1 MADVR
6 IKIDIDADTSAIDR
20 VRLKL
25 RQLCNE
31 VDDCTKVHK
40 KHTDQLRE
48 LGKEQKRVGDGNDQN
63 GKGFNKLEKLAK
75 GLLGG
80 LKSLA
85 MLGFKYV
92 ALEAGAALL
101 VIGSA
106 GILFKTGAFLAKSY
120 QAALSG
126 VAYAMAGIVAVGAAF
141 LAAQREFQ
149 AVQFAPAY
157 NDGAINTKNNVVA
170 ASGAMKM
177 FVDDTRLAVI
187 GAKGLSSAFKTLSDQ
202 APVTGQTVAV
212 FRSLTDYTAGM
223 GGDLEKGSQAMAKF
237 LAQYQKDKTMT
248 SAVKK
253 AGEELGPQFKTILE
267 EANKMGI
274 KTYEQF
280 SAAAIKGELGA
291 TFDKYSGQ
299 LARVN
304 STLIGMFKSS
314 FAEIKSFLVEIGE
327 PLLQPIKEQMPR
339 LMNIIKAL
347 LIQIRGNV
355 TEIGTG
361 SLLKGLVDVVDKIAS
376 WVGRLA
382 GGDLGKAGTI
392 IDGMRKSWDML
403 VRGFEKIQDYLR
415 PLQEAASALWEVLKP
430 ILGAFLG
437 NFNSSIQMLSDSL
450 VNNKDTWV
458 GFSEAIGKF
467 LRGVGEFGASI
478 KNTFVALMPDLGSL
492 AKTLGNTFKIMGQT
506 LEASEP
512 ILKVLL
518 KVLNAILKVFNML
531 ASIIGVTL
539 GKVTGGLSSVLT
551 LLGGFMLLGK
561 GKALMGGKGGVGAK
575 AFDFLFKKNAAGA
588 TGASR
593 IGGALK
599 SGGSK
604 AMSFLGKAATNPL
617 TYKLGA
623 SAALAYG
630 GYKMVDFTSSK
641 FGDDSIKSRS
651 MSALAGAGSG
661 ALAGAGI
668 GAMFGGGPGAVA
680 GAVVGSIIG
689 GVVGFLKA
697 GKAKRDARK
706 AANALVDTYSS
717 AIDDAISSG
726 DIEALTQAR
735 DAALQGYNEL
745 ISQGGYK
752 ASEVKKKQDELN
764 NLNKEVDTYIKNAGN
779 FEALSGLD
787 PDKMNEYLKK
797 IYGSEEAAAEAA
809 KTQILN
815 IFDIM
820 RAGGI
825 DVAQQ
830 WSSLMDGFNQSIL
843 EQRLA
848 LFDIPQQMLET
859 QKAVDAAQRKILEG
873 DTTTEA
879 VTDFLKK
886 AYEYSLSQTGGD
898 ALAATDHM
906 REMLDKAYGP
916 GGSLESVAD
925 LIEGGADKLLLFDA
939 NKIVEQMATSG
950 MLQTQGRAIESLT
963 GGKISAGAAEL
974 QLRSL
979 VGTSANPADT
989 ANLVNRIIEGAITG
1003 KLGTQSSMQY
1013 LFTKGG
1019 LEKGRAALEAYD
1031 QELINR
1037 DATRQAFGITSGE
1050 TVPYGNY
1057 APVNVGGVTVY
1068 VSGFLDRSSINYL
1081 AQEIG
1086 NSFTQYTERKGM
1098 GTTTKTNVSGGGGFV
1113 PAEQL
1118 GP

>member
-1 MADVR
+1 
-6 IKIDIDADTSAIDR
+6 
-20 VRLKL
+20 
-25 RQLCNE
+25 
-31 VDDCTKVHK
+31 
-40 KHTDQLRE
+40 
-48 LGKEQKRVGDGNDQN
+48 
-63 GKGFNKLEKLAK
+63 
-75 GLLGG
+75 
-80 LKSLA
+80 
-85 MLGFKYV
+85 
-92 ALEAGAALL
+92 
-101 VIGSA
+101 
-106 GILFKTGAFLAKSY
+106 
-120 QAALSG
+120 
-126 VAYAMAGIVAVGAAF
+126 
-141 LAAQREFQ
+141 
-149 AVQFAPAY
+149 
-157 NDGAINTKNNVVA
+157 
-170 ASGAMKM
+170 
-177 FVDDTRLAVI
+177 
-187 GAKGLSSAFKTLSDQ
+187 
-202 APVTGQTVAV
+202 
-212 FRSLTDYTAGM
+212 
-223 GGDLEKGSQAMAKF
+223 
-237 LAQYQKDKTMT
+237 
-248 SAVKK
+248 
-253 AGEELGPQFKTILE
+253 
-267 EANKMGI
+267 
-274 KTYEQF
+274 
-280 SAAAIKGELGA
+280 
-291 TFDKYSGQ
+291 
-299 LARVN
+299 
-304 STLIGMFKSS
+304 
-314 FAEIKSFLVEIGE
+314 
-327 PLLQPIKEQMPR
+327 
-339 LMNIIKAL
+339 
-347 LIQIRGNV
+347 
-355 TEIGTG
+355 
-361 SLLKGLVDVVDKIAS
+361 
-376 WVGRLA
+376 
-382 GGDLGKAGTI
+382 
-392 IDGMRKSWDML
+392 MRKSWDML

-467 LRGVGEFGASI
+467 LRGVGEFGTSI

-492 AKTLGNTFKIMGQT
+492 AKTLGDTFKIMGQT

-531 ASIIGVTL
+531 ASVIGVTL
-539 GKVTGGLSSVLT
+539 GKLTGGLSSILT
-551 LLGGFMLLGK
+551 LLAGYMALGSFKSMLTGKPTGGSRLAAGMKGFFTPGGGMDTLRLRGMYAMDSFRSGAGNIVSGASKLAGKGAPTSAAAGGTAAALGTTAIIAGSAYGGSRAGGFVADKLFN
-561 GKALMGGKGGVGAK
+561 ADTFASRAGGAGVGAVTG
-575 AFDFLFKKNAAGA
+575 GA
-588 TGASR
+588 TGMA
-593 IGGALK
+593 I
-599 SGGSK
+599 
-604 AMSFLGKAATNPL
+604 
-617 TYKLGA
+617 
-623 SAALAYG
+623 
-630 GYKMVDFTSSK
+630 
-641 FGDDSIKSRS
+641 
-651 MSALAGAGSG
+651 
-661 ALAGAGI
+661 GAGI
-668 GAMFGGGPGAVA
+668 GAMFGGIGAAPGAVI
-680 GAVVGSIIG
+680 GTVVGSIFG
-689 GVVGFLKA
+689 GVSGWLKA
-697 GKAKRDARK
+697 GKERREAKK
-706 AANALVDTYSS
+706 AAGQLMESYTGSMS
-717 AIDDAISSG
+717 EAIANG
-726 DIEALTQAR
+726 DIEALISAR
-735 DAALQGYNEL
+735 EEAMM
-745 ISQGGYK
+745 K
-752 ASEVKKKQDELN
+752 AQEVAGSNKYGAKEIKKRETELN
-764 NLNKEVDTYIKNAGN
+764 KLNKQVDTYIANASN
-779 FEALSGLD
+779 FEVLSGLD